1 MKRYFFFLLA
11 AALFTSCSNNDDS
24 AETVVPQTTSATRL
38 TFDAKVG
45 TADFALNKD
54 FTVGSQTYN
63 FKKLRYWVSN
73 IVLIDAKGIEFP
85 VPNSYYLIE
94 EVGDLDLTGTVNDK
108 KNIYPA
114 RKRESIDL
122 KDIPAGDY
130 KSIKFSIGVDSKYND
145 NLALDAGELTIA
157 NGMSNIAWMWHS
169 SYIFSSVSGTV
180 KEGSE
185 TKSFTAETGLNA
197 NYKTLTIDLASPVNF
212 TSTKEVI
219 LNVDVTKVFEGVDL
233 IKNPTINAM
242 SAPLMSAVAANYATK
257 AIAFG
262 TTVK

>member
-1 MKRYFFFLLA
+1 MKRFFIFALA
-11 AALFTSCSNNDDS
+11 AALFTSCSENN
-24 AETVVPQTTSATRL
+24 AVETVAPETASQAKL
-38 TFDAKVG
+38 TFDSKVG

-54 FTVGSQTYN
+54 FTVGTKTYN

-73 IVLIDAKGIEFP
+73 ISFIDSKGVEYK

-94 EVGDLDLTGTVNDK
+94 EVGELDLTGTLNDNK
-108 KNIYPA
+108 TTYPA
-114 RKRESIDL
+114 RKRETIDL

-130 KSIKFSIGVDSKYND
+130 KSVKFSIGVDSKYND
-145 NLALDAGELTIA
+145 NLSLGAGELTIA

-169 SYIFSSVSGTV
+169 SYIFSSVGGTV
-180 KEGSE
+180 KEGAE
-185 TKSFTAETGLNA
+185 TKTFTTETGLNA
-197 NYKTLTIDLASPVNF
+197 NYKTLTIDLASPANF
-212 TSTKEVI
+212 ASTKEVV
-219 LNVDVTKVFEGVDL
+219 LNVDVTKVFEGIDL

-242 SAPLMSAVAANYATK
+242 SAPLMSTVAANYATK